1 MKNQV
6 LIFLIGII
14 LFPMLSLKES
24 TKTNL
29 LERFSKQMLQRR
41 YKGII
46 EVYLYSDKEKSKL
59 IEKQNFE
66 ISCFGVWMKFKTKE
80 LEYYANDRYIVM
92 LDSDQRQIIMAPTN
106 HAVQE
111 QILNQFEGI
120 LKTGNKNLELSE
132 TKGSSEVQS
141 ILKLHFKKEI
151 NSVADVELTINN
163 KTLEPQ
169 KISFLYNKS
178 LNELFPSP
186 EFIKEKQS
194 SSKPLV
200 EIVYHDFTYINQLNK
215 QWFDFSHIVTF
226 NKKGIAVL
234 TKQFSDFEL
243 INTVNE
249 TY

>member
-1 MKNQV
+1 MKNQIR
-6 LIFLIGII
+6 IFLLALL
-14 LFPMLSLKES
+14 LFPLFSLKTNKE
-24 TKTNL
+24 TNL
-29 LERFSKQMLQRR
+29 LERFSRQMLQRK
-41 YKGII
+41 YKGTI
-46 EVYLYSDKEKSKL
+46 EANLYSDINKSKL
-59 IEKQNFE
+59 IEKQNFD
-66 ISCFGVWMKFKTKE
+66 ITSFGPWMKFKTKE
-80 LEYYANDRYIVM
+80 LEYYANDKYTVM
-92 LDSDQRQIIMAPTN
+92 LYLDQKQIVLTHTN
-106 HAVQE
+106 QAIQK

-120 LKTGNKNLELSE
+120 LNTGNKNLELLE
-132 TKGSSEVQS
+132 TKGSSDVQS
-141 ILKLHFKKEI
+141 ILKLHFKKEVK
-151 NSVADVELTINN
+151 SVADVEFTINN

-200 EIVYHDFTYINQLNK
+200 EMVYHDFTYLNQLNK